1 MVASTSSSLRVSLG
15 GESQIRKREE
25 KDQRMLGV
33 VSANAQ
39 VHKEEPF
46 RPNLNVTIMCPECKD
61 DSNIVEEFASGDMV
75 CGNCGLVL
83 GDRIVDTRSE
93 WRTFAN
99 DENGDDPSRVGAAAD
114 PLLNGSQLDTVI
126 SARDGY
132 SGRAKELSR
141 TQNKNSTSKSERN
154 LIAAYKEIGAMS
166 EAIGLPKVV
175 SDIAKQ
181 LYKKIEDSKSL
192 KGKTIQSIIAACI
205 FIACRKA
212 NVPRTFKEICA
223 LTKVPKNEIG
233 RVYKTIEKLL
243 INDAQATA
251 AASGQN
257 GTNPDAPHAP
267 QAQPQYTPTSST
279 SPSDL
284 MVRFCNRLKLPVS
297 VQAICVELADRMADA
312 GTLAGR
318 SPISVAAAGIFFV
331 SWLMGKGKSAKDV
344 GEAAGVSEGTVRNAY
359 KVIWA
364 AREQLVDPKWIEP
377 GKGSMVYLPH

>member
-1 MVASTSSSLRVSLG
+1 MMGLTMQAPP
-15 GESQIRKREE
+15 
-25 KDQRMLGV
+25 M
-33 VSANAQ
+33 
-39 VHKEEPF
+39 KEEPF
-46 RPNLNVTIMCPECKD
+46 RPNLNVTLICPECKD
-61 DSNIVEEFASGDMV
+61 GSNIVEEFASGDMV

-99 DENGDDPSRVGAAAD
+99 DENGDDPSRVGAVAD

-141 TQNKNSTSKSERN
+141 AQSKNATTKSDRN

-181 LYKKIEDSKSL
+181 LYKKIEDSKQL

-243 INDAQATA
+243 VADA
-251 AASGQN
+251 AASAAAAGVELPPTGASPV
-257 GTNPDAPHAP
+257 GTPRNPSDL
-267 QAQPQYTPTSST
+267 QYTPTAST
-279 SPSDL
+279 SASDL
-284 MVRFCNRLKLPVS
+284 MIRFCNRLQLPAS
-297 VQAICVELADRMADA
+297 IQATCVELAKRMADA

-318 SPISVAAAGIFFV
+318 SPISIAAAGIYFV
-331 SWLMGKGKSAKDV
+331 SWLMGKGKTAKDV

-364 AREQLVDPKWIEP
+364 SKDQLVDPKWLEP
-377 GKGSMVYLPH
+377 GKGSMDNLIQP

>member
-1 MVASTSSSLRVSLG
+1 MV
-15 GESQIRKREE
+15 I
-25 KDQRMLGV
+25 V
-33 VSANAQ
+33 VCPYLSCFSCIWPSAWLIS
-39 VHKEEPF
+39 V
-46 RPNLNVTIMCPECKD
+46 
-61 DSNIVEEFASGDMV
+61 
-75 CGNCGLVL
+75 GLVL

-99 DENGDDPSRVGAAAD
+99 DENGDDPSRVGAVAD

-141 TQNKNSTSKSERN
+141 AQNKNAVTKSERN

-181 LYKKIEDSKSL
+181 LYKKIEDSKQL

-212 NVPRTFKEICA
+212 SVPRTFKEICA

-243 INDAQATA
+243 VTDAQANAAANGGGMPNANPTA
-251 AASGQN
+251 APR
-257 GTNPDAPHAP
+257 NPIDL
-267 QAQPQYTPTSST
+267 QYTPTAST
-279 SPSDL
+279 NASDL
-284 MVRFCNRLKLPVS
+284 MIRFCNRLQLPAS
-297 VQAICVELADRMADA
+297 VQATCVGLAERMADA

-318 SPISVAAAGIFFV
+318 SPISIAAAGIFFV

-364 AREQLVDPKWIEP
+364 SKEQLVDPKWIEP
-377 GKGSMVYLPH
+377 GKGSMVWLPC

>member
-1 MVASTSSSLRVSLG
+1 
-15 GESQIRKREE
+15 
-25 KDQRMLGV
+25 MLLTV
-33 VSANAQ
+33 
-39 VHKEEPF
+39 
-46 RPNLNVTIMCPECKD
+46 L
-61 DSNIVEEFASGDMV
+61 
-75 CGNCGLVL
+75 GLVL

-99 DENGDDPSRVGAAAD
+99 DENGDDPSRVGAVAD

-132 SGRAKELSR
+132 SGRAKELTR
-141 TQNKNSTSKSERN
+141 AQNKNSTSKSERN
-154 LIAAYKEIGAMS
+154 LIAAYKEIGAMA
-166 EAIGLPKVV
+166 EAIGLPKNV

-181 LYKKIEDSKSL
+181 LYKKIEDSKQL

-243 INDAQATA
+243 VADSQASA
-251 AASGQN
+251 AAHGGDMVNAQ
-257 GTNPDAPHAP
+257 TAVPRNPSDL
-267 QAQPQYTPTSST
+267 QYTPTAST
-279 SPSDL
+279 SASDL
-284 MVRFCNRLKLPVS
+284 MIRFCNRLQLSPAI
-297 VQAICVELADRMADA
+297 QATCVELANRMSDA

-318 SPISVAAAGIFFV
+318 SPISIAASGIFFI
-331 SWLMGKGKSAKDV
+331 SWLMGKGRPAKDV

-359 KVIWA
+359 KVIYA
-364 AREQLVDPKWIEP
+364 SREQLVDPKWIEN
-377 GKGSMVYLPH
+377 GKGSMVWLPY

>member
-1 MVASTSSSLRVSLG
+1 M
-15 GESQIRKREE
+15 
-25 KDQRMLGV
+25 
-33 VSANAQ
+33 
-39 VHKEEPF
+39 
-46 RPNLNVTIMCPECKD
+46 
-61 DSNIVEEFASGDMV
+61 
-75 CGNCGLVL
+75 L

-141 TQNKNSTSKSERN
+141 AQSKNATTKSERN

-181 LYKKIEDSKSL
+181 LYKKIEDSKQL

-243 INDAQATA
+243 VADAQATA
-251 AASGQN
+251 AASG
-257 GTNPDAPHAP
+257 GELSSVTTAAPRIP
-267 QAQPQYTPTSST
+267 SELQYTPTAST
-279 SPSDL
+279 NASDL
-284 MVRFCNRLKLPVS
+284 MIRFCNRLQLPAS
-297 VQAICVELADRMADA
+297 VQATCVELAKRMADA

-318 SPISVAAAGIFFV
+318 SPISIAAAGIFFV
-331 SWLMGKGKSAKDV
+331 SHLMGKGRSAKDV

-359 KVIWA
+359 KVILLSK
-364 AREQLVDPKWIEP
+364 EQLVDPQWIES
-377 GKGSMVYLPH
+377 GKGSMVIPYNDLSHYPGQSTSTLICIHQQKLWRCVYIIIAKEW

>member
-1 MVASTSSSLRVSLG
+1 VISLL
-15 GESQIRKREE
+15 I
-25 KDQRMLGV
+25 L
-33 VSANAQ
+33 
-39 VHKEEPF
+39 
-46 RPNLNVTIMCPECKD
+46 L
-61 DSNIVEEFASGDMV
+61 
-75 CGNCGLVL
+75 GLVL

-126 SARDGY
+126 SGRDGY

-141 TQNKNSTSKSERN
+141 AQAKNATSKSERN

-166 EAIGLPKVV
+166 EAIGLPKSV

-181 LYKKIEDSKSL
+181 LYKKVEDSKQL
-192 KGKTIQSIIAACI
+192 KGKTIQSIIAACL

-243 INDAQATA
+243 VADAQATGAGNLPTANPA
-251 AASGQN
+251 AA
-257 GTNPDAPHAP
+257 
-267 QAQPQYTPTSST
+267 PQYTPTAST
-279 SPSDL
+279 NAADL
-284 MVRFCNRLKLPVS
+284 MIRFCNRLQLPPS
-297 VQAICVELADRMADA
+297 VQAICVELAKRMADA

-318 SPISVAAAGIFFV
+318 SPISIAAAGIFFV
-331 SWLMGKGKSAKDV
+331 SWFMGKGKSAKDV
-344 GEAAGVSEGTVRNAY
+344 GEAASVSEGTVRNAY

-364 AREQLVDPKWIEP
+364 AREQLVNPKWIES
-377 GKGSMVYLPH
+377 GKGLMVSEPY

>member
-1 MVASTSSSLRVSLG
+1 MF
-15 GESQIRKREE
+15 
-25 KDQRMLGV
+25 
-33 VSANAQ
+33 ANILLF
-39 VHKEEPF
+39 V
-46 RPNLNVTIMCPECKD
+46 
-61 DSNIVEEFASGDMV
+61 
-75 CGNCGLVL
+75 GLVL

-99 DENGDDPSRVGAAAD
+99 DENGDDPSRVGAVAD

-141 TQNKNSTSKSERN
+141 AQSKNASTKSERN

-181 LYKKIEDSKSL
+181 LYKKIEDSKQL

-243 INDAQATA
+243 VADSQVTVA
-251 AASGQN
+251 AAN
-257 GTNPDAPHAP
+257 GGGVGEMPNSSNMSAASRNPSEL
-267 QAQPQYTPTSST
+267 QYTPTSST
-279 SPSDL
+279 NASDL
-284 MVRFCNRLKLPVS
+284 MIRFCNRLQLPAS
-297 VQAICVELADRMADA
+297 VQATCVELARRMADA

-318 SPISVAAAGIFFV
+318 SPISIAAAGIFFV

-344 GEAAGVSEGTVRNAY
+344 GDAAGVSEGTVRNAY
-359 KVIWA
+359 KVIYA
-364 AREQLVDPKWIEP
+364 AREQLVDPKWIES
-377 GKGSMVYLPH
+377 GKGSMVWLPS

>member
-1 MVASTSSSLRVSLG
+1 
-15 GESQIRKREE
+15 
-25 KDQRMLGV
+25 
-33 VSANAQ
+33 
-39 VHKEEPF
+39 
-46 RPNLNVTIMCPECKD
+46 
-61 DSNIVEEFASGDMV
+61 
-75 CGNCGLVL
+75 
-83 GDRIVDTRSE
+83 
-93 WRTFAN
+93 
-99 DENGDDPSRVGAAAD
+99 VGAVAD

-141 TQNKNSTSKSERN
+141 AQSKNATSRSERN

-175 SDIAKQ
+175 SDTAKQ
-181 LYKKIEDSKSL
+181 LYKKIEDSKQL

-243 INDAQATA
+243 VADAHANA
-251 AASGQN
+251 AAN
-257 GTNPDAPHAP
+257 GTELPMNPVAAPRNP
-267 QAQPQYTPTSST
+267 GDVYTPTAST
-279 SPSDL
+279 NASDL
-284 MVRFCNRLKLPVS
+284 MIRFCNRLQLS
-297 VQAICVELADRMADA
+297 ASIQATCVELARRMAEA

-318 SPISVAAAGIFFV
+318 SPISIAAAGIFFI
-331 SWLMGKGKSAKDV
+331 SWLMGKGKSARDV

-364 AREQLVDPKWIEP
+364 SKEQLVDPKWIEQ
-377 GKGSMVYLPH
+377 GKGSMVSPRTA

>member
-1 MVASTSSSLRVSLG
+1 
-15 GESQIRKREE
+15 
-25 KDQRMLGV
+25 
-33 VSANAQ
+33 
-39 VHKEEPF
+39 
-46 RPNLNVTIMCPECKD
+46 
-61 DSNIVEEFASGDMV
+61 
-75 CGNCGLVL
+75 VL

-99 DENGDDPSRVGAAAD
+99 DENGDDPSRVGAVAD

-141 TQNKNSTSKSERN
+141 AQSKNATSKSERN

-181 LYKKIEDSKSL
+181 LYKKIEDSKQL

-243 INDAQATA
+243 VAEAQSNA
-251 AASGQN
+251 AAN
-257 GTNPDAPHAP
+257 GSEMPSSNPAAAPRNPAEL
-267 QAQPQYTPTSST
+267 QYTPTSST
-279 SPSDL
+279 NASDL
-284 MVRFCNRLKLPVS
+284 MIRFCNRLQLPAS
-297 VQAICVELADRMADA
+297 VQATCVELARRMADA

-318 SPISVAAAGIFFV
+318 SPISIAAAGIFFV

-344 GEAAGVSEGTVRNAY
+344 GDAAGVSEGTVRNAY
-359 KVIWA
+359 KVIYA
-364 AREQLVDPKWIEP
+364 AREQLVDPKWIES
-377 GKGSMVYLPH
+377 GKGSMVWLPH

>member
-1 MVASTSSSLRVSLG
+1 VVRVLYGSSNS
-15 GESQIRKREE
+15 
-25 KDQRMLGV
+25 
-33 VSANAQ
+33 
-39 VHKEEPF
+39 
-46 RPNLNVTIMCPECKD
+46 
-61 DSNIVEEFASGDMV
+61 
-75 CGNCGLVL
+75 GLVL

-141 TQNKNSTSKSERN
+141 AQTKSAATKSERN
-154 LIAAYKEIGAMS
+154 LITAYKEIGAMS

-181 LYKKIEDSKSL
+181 LYKKVEDSKQL

-243 INDAQATA
+243 VADAQATA
-251 AASGQN
+251 AAN
-257 GTNPDAPHAP
+257 GIDMPSINPAA
-267 QAQPQYTPTSST
+267 APQYTPTAST
-279 SPSDL
+279 NAADL
-284 MVRFCNRLKLPVS
+284 MIRFCNRLHLPAN
-297 VQAICVELADRMADA
+297 VQATCVELARRMADQ

-318 SPISVAAAGIFFV
+318 SPISIAAAGIYFV
-331 SWLMGKGKSAKDV
+331 SWLVGKGKSAKEV
-344 GEAAGVSEGTVRNAY
+344 GDAAGVSEGTVRNAY
-359 KVIWA
+359 KLIWA
-364 AREQLVDPKWIEP
+364 DKEQLVDPKWIEP
-377 GKGSMVYLPH
+377 GKGAMVALPI

>member
-1 MVASTSSSLRVSLG
+1 MGLAL
-15 GESQIRKREE
+15 Q
-25 KDQRMLGV
+25 
-33 VSANAQ
+33 NAQ
-39 VHKEEPF
+39 PPKEEPF
-46 RPNLNVTIMCPECKD
+46 RLNLNVTLMCPECKD
-61 DSNIVEEFASGDMV
+61 SSNIVEEFSSGDMV
-75 CGNCGLVL
+75 CGNCGMIPPAISRMTDSHTGLVL
-83 GDRIVDTRSE
+83 SDRIVDTRSE
-93 WRTFAN
+93 WRTFAS
-99 DENGDDPSRVGAAAD
+99 DENGDDPSRVGAVAD

-141 TQNKNSTSKSERN
+141 AQSKNATTKSERN

-181 LYKKIEDSKSL
+181 LYKKIEDSKQL

-243 INDAQATA
+243 IADAQANATV
-251 AASGQN
+251 N
-257 GTNPDAPHAP
+257 GLDMPNVNPVAPP
-267 QAQPQYTPTSST
+267 RNPGDVYTPTAST
-279 SPSDL
+279 NASDL
-284 MVRFCNRLKLPVS
+284 MIRFCNRLQLS
-297 VQAICVELADRMADA
+297 ASIQATCVELARRMAEA

-318 SPISVAAAGIFFV
+318 SPISIAAAGIFFI

-364 AREQLVDPKWIEP
+364 SKEQLVDPKWLEP
-377 GKGSMVYLPH
+377 GKGSMVLLRTT

>member
-1 MVASTSSSLRVSLG
+1 
-15 GESQIRKREE
+15 
-25 KDQRMLGV
+25 
-33 VSANAQ
+33 
-39 VHKEEPF
+39 
-46 RPNLNVTIMCPECKD
+46 
-61 DSNIVEEFASGDMV
+61 
-75 CGNCGLVL
+75 L

-99 DENGDDPSRVGAAAD
+99 DENGDDPSRVGAVAD

-132 SGRAKELSR
+132 SGRARELTR
-141 TQNKNSTSKSERN
+141 AQNKNSTSKSERN
-154 LIAAYKEIGAMS
+154 LVAAYKEIGAMA
-166 EAIGLPKVV
+166 EAIGLPKNV

-181 LYKKIEDSKSL
+181 LYKKIEDSKQL

-243 INDAQATA
+243 VADSQANA
-251 AASGQN
+251 AVHGEMANTTSAVPRPG
-257 GTNPDAPHAP
+257 DL
-267 QAQPQYTPTSST
+267 QYTPTAST
-279 SPSDL
+279 SASDL
-284 MVRFCNRLKLPVS
+284 MIRFCNRLQLSPAI
-297 VQAICVELADRMADA
+297 QATCVELANRMADA

-318 SPISVAAAGIFFV
+318 SPISIAAAGIFFI
-331 SWLMGKGKSAKDV
+331 SWLMDKGKSAKDV

-359 KVIWA
+359 KVIYA
-364 AREQLVDPKWIEP
+364 AREQLVDPKWIAN
-377 GKGSMVYLPH
+377 GKGSMVRLPE

>member
-1 MVASTSSSLRVSLG
+1 MGLAL
-15 GESQIRKREE
+15 Q
-25 KDQRMLGV
+25 
-33 VSANAQ
+33 NAQ
-39 VHKEEPF
+39 PPPPKEEPF
-46 RPNLNVTIMCPECKD
+46 RLNLNVTLTCPECKD
-61 DSNIVEEFASGDMV
+61 SSNIVEEFSSGDMV

-83 GDRIVDTRSE
+83 SDRIVDTRSE

-99 DENGDDPSRVGAAAD
+99 DENGDDPSRVGAVAD

-141 TQNKNSTSKSERN
+141 AQSKNASTKSERN

-181 LYKKIEDSKSL
+181 LYKKIEDSKQL

-243 INDAQATA
+243 VADAQATA
-251 AASGQN
+251 TANGMDLPNVNPVAAPR
-257 GTNPDAPHAP
+257 NPGDV
-267 QAQPQYTPTSST
+267 YTPTAST
-279 SPSDL
+279 NASDL
-284 MVRFCNRLKLPVS
+284 MIRFCNRLQLS
-297 VQAICVELADRMADA
+297 ASIQATCVELARRMAEA

-318 SPISVAAAGIFFV
+318 SPISIAAAGIFFI

-364 AREQLVDPKWIEP
+364 SKEQLVDPRWIEP
-377 GKGSMVYLPH
+377 GKGSMDNLLSP

>member
-1 MVASTSSSLRVSLG
+1 M
-15 GESQIRKREE
+15 
-25 KDQRMLGV
+25 
-33 VSANAQ
+33 
-39 VHKEEPF
+39 
-46 RPNLNVTIMCPECKD
+46 
-61 DSNIVEEFASGDMV
+61 
-75 CGNCGLVL
+75 

-99 DENGDDPSRVGAAAD
+99 DENGDDPSRVGAVAD

-132 SGRAKELSR
+132 SGRAKELTR
-141 TQNKNSTSKSERN
+141 AQNKNSTSKSERN
-154 LIAAYKEIGAMS
+154 LIAAYKEIGAMA
-166 EAIGLPKVV
+166 EAIGLPKNV

-181 LYKKIEDSKSL
+181 LYKKIEDSKQL

-243 INDAQATA
+243 VADSQASA
-251 AASGQN
+251 AAHGGDMVNVQLA
-257 GTNPDAPHAP
+257 GPRTPGDL
-267 QAQPQYTPTSST
+267 QYTPTAST
-279 SPSDL
+279 SASDL
-284 MVRFCNRLKLPVS
+284 MIRFCNRLQLSPAI
-297 VQAICVELADRMADA
+297 QATCVELANRMADA

-318 SPISVAAAGIFFV
+318 SPISIAAAGIFFI
-331 SWLMGKGKSAKDV
+331 SWLMGKGRSAKDV

-359 KVIWA
+359 KVIYA
-364 AREQLVDPKWIEP
+364 SREQLIDPKWVEN
-377 GKGSMVYLPH
+377 GKGSMVWLPS